1 MQSSRDSSP
10 RPLLSPNNP
19 QQERTEMIHHVN
31 KIQMN
36 HDQDTTENYQQQQ
49 DKDEQVNPRV
59 NYPPHSSSNSRPRPS
74 NYNVNDNGANKLRPL
89 MEYNDTSDSPSEV
102 KAQTSTTNRL
112 NKKRKQCVTDEPMEH
127 YYDESPSYP
136 QSQDD
141 NGNHLPTHTTTSNAT
156 SKSKPITE
164 EAKRFAQTR
173 YAFPPFNLSFKSTK
187 INDKRVID
195 ELIKFSKVRYSFD
208 LDLAGYRMAPNRYN
222 ANESN
227 LLIFVKNSRSFSFLL
242 IDIEWPDKFG
252 SEKFTMERQPAIAPQ
267 LAIIIENV
275 SYKTNVLEMENDIK
289 SRYDNVVKVIRLKNK
304 NQFDTKFVKV
314 EFNSPKTRDD
324 ILNKGYMTIDYI
336 KYDVKEYLP
345 QASILI
351 CSNCMGIG
359 HFRKQCKQTNATCKI
374 CSEQVK
380 DASTHQCQGVVKCLH
395 CGGAHHSNDLKCMV
409 IKQFRSDLTKNL
421 LSAPHKQSFNR
432 QTDLALQFPPLPQAS
447 KQSITNY
454 QMSTNVQNGIMIK
467 LDQIL
472 NSIHKFESTMGD
484 LTKRTE
490 VIEEWITKK
499 GKNVTKMEND
509 IKAVQ
514 LSNVRIDGEL
524 KHQVKVIEKLFIPVL
539 DDIITVLSELNIKD
553 GRVLDADFRSRSG
566 LWKSEF
572 KALLDKR
579 LIL

>member
-252 SEKFTMERQPAIAPQ
+252 SEKFTMERQPAI
-267 LAIIIENV
+267 
-275 SYKTNVLEMENDIK
+275 
-289 SRYDNVVKVIRLKNK
+289 
-304 NQFDTKFVKV
+304 
-314 EFNSPKTRDD
+314 
-324 ILNKGYMTIDYI
+324 
-336 KYDVKEYLP
+336 
-345 QASILI
+345 
-351 CSNCMGIG
+351 
-359 HFRKQCKQTNATCKI
+359 
-374 CSEQVK
+374 
-380 DASTHQCQGVVKCLH
+380 
-395 CGGAHHSNDLKCMV
+395 
-409 IKQFRSDLTKNL
+409 
-421 LSAPHKQSFNR
+421 
-432 QTDLALQFPPLPQAS
+432 
-447 KQSITNY
+447 
-454 QMSTNVQNGIMIK
+454 
-467 LDQIL
+467 
-472 NSIHKFESTMGD
+472 
-484 LTKRTE
+484 
-490 VIEEWITKK
+490 
-499 GKNVTKMEND
+499 
-509 IKAVQ
+509 
-514 LSNVRIDGEL
+514 
-524 KHQVKVIEKLFIPVL
+524 
-539 DDIITVLSELNIKD
+539 
-553 GRVLDADFRSRSG
+553 
-566 LWKSEF
+566 
-572 KALLDKR
+572 
-579 LIL
+579 